1 MNWIHLNDLQQLDQV
16 VRDSEHKPVL
26 LFKHSTRC
34 SISDMA
40 KARLDR
46 SNLSDSMDA
55 YYLDLIAHRPI
66 SQAIAER
73 FGVHHE
79 SPQILLIRNGECIL
93 DASHNGILPAEIAE
107 EAARSLQA

>member
-1 MNWIHLNDLQQLDQV
+1 MHWIALTDIAQLDRV
-16 VRDSEHKPVL
+16 VEDSTRKPVL

-46 SNLSDSMDA
+46 STLSDTIDA
-55 YYLDLIAHRPI
+55 YYLDLIAYRPI

-73 FGVHHE
+73 FHVHHE
-79 SPQILLIRNGECIL
+79 SPQILLIHHGECIL
-93 DASHNGILPAEIAE
+93 DASHNGILPAEIEE
-107 EAARSLQA
+107 EAKRHLSN

>member
-46 SNLSDSMDA
+46 SNLFDSMDA
-55 YYLDLIAHRPI
+55 YYLDLIAFRSI

>member
-1 MNWIHLNDLQQLDQV
+1 MNWIALTDIAQLDRV
-16 VRDSEHKPVL
+16 VEDSTTKPVL

-46 SNLSDSMDA
+46 SNLSDTMDA
-55 YYLDLIAHRPI
+55 YYLDLITYRPL

-73 FGVHHE
+73 FAVHHE

-93 DASHNGILPAEIAE
+93 DASHNGIIPAEIAE

>member
-1 MNWIHLNDLQQLDQV
+1 MNWIALTDIAQLDRV
-16 VRDSEHKPVL
+16 VEDSTTKPVL

-46 SNLSDSMDA
+46 SNLSDTMDA
-55 YYLDLIAHRPI
+55 YYLDLIAYRPI

-73 FGVHHE
+73 FAVHHE

-93 DASHNGILPAEIAE
+93 DASHNGIIPAEIAE
-107 EAARSLQA
+107 EAARSLHA